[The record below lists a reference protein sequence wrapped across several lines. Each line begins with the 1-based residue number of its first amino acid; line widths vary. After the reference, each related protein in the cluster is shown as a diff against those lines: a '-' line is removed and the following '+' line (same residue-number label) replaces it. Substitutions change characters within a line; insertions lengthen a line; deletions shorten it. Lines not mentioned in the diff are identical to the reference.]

1 MTTATAQ
8 QPLPARRLL
17 YDDQHF
23 IVAWLVYEQLERHV
37 SLSDLAAK
45 VAHYHGIRYPNC
57 RLETRITTKWRTKVM
72 GRFYVRYDPL
82 AFAPKAWDVVS
93 QRIMKAFENQV
104 YTSEDELRS
113 ILQAEYSARRVPSDM
128 KINWKKVLS
137 EFYVR
142 YPLTL
147 ESVIAKYK
155 SSNEE
160 ANAAEESATPAAAKA
175 AKAAEKAVKAAVKA
189 AEEAAKAAEK
199 AAKAVEK
206 AEKAM
211 EKAAEEVAE
220 KAERAAKA
228 AAERAAKAAAERAA
242 KAAAPRTKYVPLHM
256 PEPAGFPTAEHLA
269 MRVTESFPEGR
280 PQSWKVWTT
289 RLEKLVMASSSLT
302 SEDADDAK
310 CYERTMR
317 LRASQRKYR
326 ARVRNIIKSARR

>member
-57 RLETRITTKWRTKVM
+57 RLETRITTQWHTKVM

-147 ESVIAKYK
+147 ES
-155 SSNEE
+155 
-160 ANAAEESATPAAAKA
+160 
-175 AKAAEKAVKAAVKA
+175 
-189 AEEAAKAAEK
+189 
-199 AAKAVEK
+199 
-206 AEKAM
+206 
-211 EKAAEEVAE
+211 
-220 KAERAAKA
+220 
-228 AAERAAKAAAERAA
+228 
-242 KAAAPRTKYVPLHM
+242 
-256 PEPAGFPTAEHLA
+256 
-269 MRVTESFPEGR
+269 
-280 PQSWKVWTT
+280 
-289 RLEKLVMASSSLT
+289 
-302 SEDADDAK
+302 
-310 CYERTMR
+310 
-317 LRASQRKYR
+317 
-326 ARVRNIIKSARR
+326 

>member
-93 QRIMKAFENQV
+93 QRIMEAFENQV

-160 ANAAEESATPAAAKA
+160 ANAAEK
-175 AKAAEKAVKAAVKA
+175 
-189 AEEAAKAAEK
+189 
-199 AAKAVEK
+199 
-206 AEKAM
+206 
-211 EKAAEEVAE
+211 
-220 KAERAAKA
+220 
-228 AAERAAKAAAERAA
+228 AERAAKAAAERAA

-256 PEPAGFPTAEHLA
+256 PEPAGFPAAEHLA
-269 MRVTESFPEGR
+269 MRVTESFPEGG
-280 PQSWKVWTT
+280 PQSWNVWTT

-310 CYERTMR
+310 CYERIMR

-326 ARVRNIIKSARR
+326 AR